1 MTGKDFQPVALM
13 LVQMMSGTALATST
27 ADTGADSSARN
38 DAFVLSGFGSL
49 IAGRSFGKCQPAD
62 TWMIQDK
69 GACTRYIADWGH
81 DGVYTPRL
89 SLQAESVIGLQLDKR
104 FTDQLSA
111 TVQTTSRP
119 IRGQQLELAWAYL
132 SYDITPDLSLQV
144 GRQRLPLF
152 YYSNTQDVGYSY
164 DTIGLSTA
172 VYGWEVSEFN
182 GVALGYH
189 FGVGNGA
196 YRIVGLAGNSR
207 TADAPYARL
216 FWPHRQD
223 IAWSHI
229 RGVNLEFNHQWWSG
243 RLSYSRSRY
252 SQVDGVTG
260 PTLLITGDHA
270 HEQVF
275 KGAALNLELD
285 DWTLRTEAGTAAR
298 LGIGVRARFQL
309 VSVSYRLGKFT
320 PTLAYGT
327 YAETTPFKGLVTP
340 ARLKVM
346 TATVRYD
353 FQKNMAF
360 KIQFNRYIDYARPQ
374 FQGTASMVNF
384 GLNFVF

>member
-1 MTGKDFQPVALM
+1 MTGKDFQPVALL
-13 LVQMMSGTALATST
+13 LVQMLSSGALA
-27 ADTGADSSARN
+27 ALTGEPDPETSARN
-38 DAFVLSGFGSL
+38 DGFVLSGFGSL

-62 TWMIQDK
+62 TWMIQEK

-89 SLQAESVIGLQLDKR
+89 SLQAESVFGLQVDKR
-104 FTDQLSA
+104 LTDQLRA
-111 TVQTTSRP
+111 TIQTTSRP
-119 IRGQQLELAWAYL
+119 IRGQQLDLAWAYL
-132 SYDITPDLSLQV
+132 TYDVTPDLSLQI

-152 YYSNTQDVGYSY
+152 YYSNTQDIGYSY

-182 GVALGYH
+182 GVALSYH
-189 FGVGNGA
+189 FGAGDGA

-207 TADAPYARL
+207 AKDAPYARL
-216 FWPHRQD
+216 FWPNRQD
-223 IAWSHI
+223 IAWNHI
-229 RGVNLEFNHQWWSG
+229 RGINLEFNHAWLSG
-243 RLSYSRSRY
+243 RLSYSRSKY

-260 PTLLITGDHA
+260 PTLLITNDYA

-285 DWTLRTEAGTAAR
+285 DWTLRTEAGTANR
-298 LGIGVRARFQL
+298 LGIGVRAKFYL
-309 VSVSYRLGKFT
+309 VSASYRMGKFT

-327 YAETTPFKGLVTP
+327 YAETTPFKGIVTP
-340 ARLKVM
+340 AHLEVM
-346 TATVRYD
+346 TATLRYD
-353 FQKNMAF
+353 FQKDMAF
-360 KIQFNRYIDYARPQ
+360 KVQFNRYIDHARPQ
-374 FQGTASMVNF
+374 FQGTASMVSF